1 MPQPLSI
8 ITETFLQH
16 LRVEE
21 QFLAEVLAKANDV
34 YAALRAGDMRAANA
48 VTPQLTAD
56 AAGLRAASA
65 QRAVVAADLARAL
78 GLPVQDLKL
87 TLLVENLPDP
97 LRADVDAARAR
108 LTAATAELAAV
119 QTRNANLLA
128 HLRSFF
134 RDVLADLTAD
144 DTPARYGPSGNW
156 LAPSAGSA
164 LLTPGYPQ

>member
-1 MPQPLSI
+1 MPQPLST

-48 VTPQLTAD
+48 VTTQLNAD
-56 AAGLRAASA
+56 AAALRAASA
-65 QRAVVAADLARAL
+65 QRATVAADLARAL
-78 GLPVQDLKL
+78 GLPAQDLKL
-87 TLLVENLPDP
+87 SLIVEALPDP
-97 LRADVDAARAR
+97 LRADVAVVRDR

-119 QTRNANLLA
+119 QTRNANLLG

-156 LAPSAGSA
+156 LVPSAG
-164 LLTPGYPQ
+164 

>member
-1 MPQPLSI
+1 MPQQLS
-8 ITETFLQH
+8 TTTATFLQH

-21 QFLAEVLAKANDV
+21 QFLADVLAKANDV
-34 YAALRAGDMRAANA
+34 YAALRRGDLAAA
-48 VTPQLTAD
+48 TEITTQLNAD

-65 QRAVVAADLARAL
+65 QRAAVAEHLARAL
-78 GLPVQDLKL
+78 GLPTKDLKL
-87 TLLVENLPDP
+87 SALVESLPDP
-97 LRADVDAARAR
+97 LGAEVGAARDR
-108 LTAATAELAAV
+108 LTAVTTDLTAV
-119 QTRNANLLA
+119 QTRNANLLG